1 MIFLAV
7 PDAEL
12 HAVGCL
18 LLKVVPLLLF
28 LFWLLL
34 DDCSSPLFLSHLRL
48 LLLELLIHQGFEA
61 LALRVQTLNLV
72 ALRVVT
78 NLIVDLYSII
88 VYLLNAVIEIL
99 NLLVVGVALLTRAN
113 LLSKEVRA
121 SWSITPFS
129 ISTLASTPTWARSLQ
144 LALFSLTLPAPLRR
158 RLLTLL
164 IISLNRR
171 VIVVELEAS
180 KVACIH
186 LWGTLNVV
194 VSVLPLSRFAS
205 RFWSLWPLGRG
216 SFLGGFEI

>member
-78 NLIVDLYSII
+78 NLIVDLNII

-99 NLLVVGVALLTRAN
+99 NLLVVGVALLTGAD
-113 LLSKEVRA
+113 LLGKEVRA
-121 SWSITPFS
+121 SWSIAPLT
-129 ISTLASTPTWARSLQ
+129 ISALASTPTWARSLQ
-144 LALFSLTLPAPLRR
+144 LALLSLTLPTLLRR

-171 VIVVELEAS
+171 VIVVELEPA

-205 RFWSLWPLGRG
+205 RFWSLWSLGRG
-216 SFLGGFEI
+216 SFLGRFEI